1 MPISLR
7 PDQGDVPRLGDP
19 AFDAL
24 LARTLRP
31 EEAVAS
37 LRPMVEGFAAWY
49 AAPVHS
55 RPDAEAEAMSAFRAP
70 VATPCTSSVRGQCQT
85 GQDSSR

>member
-7 PDQGDVPRLGDP
+7 PDQGDVPQLGDP

-24 LARTLRP
+24 LAQALRP

-37 LRPMVEGFAAWY
+37 LRPMVEGFAALY

-55 RPDAEAEAMSAFRAP
+55 GPDAEAGAMAAFRARAAAGRAQP
-70 VATPCTSSVRGQCQT
+70 RGA
-85 GQDSSR
+85 G